1 MILLRKPSVILLNQ
15 IAKISNYICTTNL
28 KKKKKNWGQ
37 CPSIALFGGDESMNN
52 FFNHLTMKIIQK

>member
-28 KKKKKNWGQ
+28 KKKKKK
-37 CPSIALFGGDESMNN
+37 IGGSV
-52 FFNHLTMKIIQK
+52 QA